1 MRNKIVSD
9 MNPISIRAFLKAV
22 DGKKFRVQLHYYKD
36 ASLNKNFSIADII
49 VDRVERDCNNLIFY
63 FGECWFLVQIKSDN
77 VLQFYNGDMLYYCV
91 EADGVEAFANIL

>member
-9 MNPISIRAFLKAV
+9 MKPISIRSFLKAV

-36 ASLNKNFSIADII
+36 VSLNKNFSIANII

-63 FGECWFLVQIKSDN
+63 FGE
-77 VLQFYNGDMLYYCV
+77 
-91 EADGVEAFANIL
+91 